1 MLEEV
6 PAKLNS
12 FRVPAAG
19 VAEAGMKATLVSH
32 LSDAR

>member
-12 FRVPAAG
+12 VRMPAAG
-19 VAEAGMKATLVSH
+19 VAEAALKPQVSR